1 VNVTTAGL
9 RHDSAASGPDPT
21 PTPKDSARLVHREEV
36 LGKFVTLDLRD
47 AGLDR
52 PALGRAARRA
62 VSALH
67 DAQQR
72 LRPAG
77 RPTTGRTQQ
86 SNGLPPDVVLRCE
99 QARQETQGWFDPWSI
114 RGGFDPAVLARGWAL
129 QRALDALTCSGV
141 RHAMVE
147 IDGDAVVIGS
157 ASGRPAGAGWSLAL
171 MRPATPSQLLADVRL
186 HDEAIA
192 TCAAPRRARRALAR
206 GATARLT
213 SATVAAPDL
222 ASADAYAAAALTHG
236 AGALD
241 WLPRLVGV
249 RALLVTSDGRH
260 LTTAS
265 WTGQG
270 RVHSAT

>member
-1 VNVTTAGL
+1 MNVTTAGL
-9 RHDSAASGPDPT
+9 RHDSAAGGPDPT

-47 AGLDR
+47 AGLDQ
-52 PALGRAARRA
+52 PTLGRAARRA
-62 VSALH
+62 MSALH

-99 QARQETQGWFDPWSI
+99 QARQETQGWFDPWSV

-157 ASGRPAGAGWSLAL
+157 ASGRPAGTGWSLAL
-171 MRPATPSQLLADVRL
+171 MRPAAPSQLLADVRL

-192 TCAAPRRARRALAR
+192 TCAAPRRARRGR

-213 SATVAAPDL
+213 SATVVAPDL
-222 ASADAYAAAALTHG
+222 ASAGAYAAAALAHG

-241 WLPRLVGV
+241 WLPRLIGV
-249 RALLVTSDGRH
+249 QALLVTSDGRH